1 MPSPKIIPSA
11 PHMSISRMSPPV
23 DTGIIS
29 LGLGASPQRFFN
41 ILEILRRHGIEFFG
55 GRELSFNAAEKRN
68 KLAPFHRLFQT
79 QTWVLRQQLQPLT
92 KLGAVLA
99 LAGRV
104 PLRPSASRR
113 VFCCSALPRS
123 RQENAH
129 PPPCLE

>member
-1 MPSPKIIPSA
+1 
-11 PHMSISRMSPPV
+11 
-23 DTGIIS
+23 
-29 LGLGASPQRFFN
+29 
-41 ILEILRRHGIEFFG
+41 
-55 GRELSFNAAEKRN
+55 LSFNAAEKRN

-79 QTWVLRQQLQPLT
+79 QTWVLRQQLQPLM

>member
-1 MPSPKIIPSA
+1 
-11 PHMSISRMSPPV
+11 MSPPV

-79 QTWVLRQQLQPLT
+79 QDVGTPP
-92 KLGAVLA
+92 AVA
-99 LAGRV
+99 AVDEVGR
-104 PLRPSASRR
+104 RPGPGRKSTFEA
-113 VFCCSALPRS
+113 VG
-123 RQENAH
+123 
-129 PPPCLE
+129 LEPSFLL